1 MRLVHED
8 FHWKRLILDH
18 AGTVSDGPLSARV
31 TVIQPQGYRQEL
43 TVSGGRIQVRDGAV
57 ELAILYPMVDDGRY
71 DASHGTWNGAWE
83 MGAYRFAA
91 EVAAGSR
98 TFTADTLA
106 IDPSGFFPSDHRYVI
121 AVDAAPQIIECAPR
135 QALYTDEP
143 EARFTARIRGHRVNR
158 SHVSVD
164 VTARE
169 GSEPLAGPWRLSLTH
184 GGLEQGFPIDGWPDG
199 EYWIRLRVLV
209 GSSPAGPF
217 CVRKFWKQAPLP
229 APRPAVLD
237 LAGHPEVL
245 VDGWCF
251 DAVRGVHFVPDPF
264 ERPAA
269 PVVDGSAPH
278 EEEGLQFTS
287 LAWNGNAGRWEAEYE
302 NFLVAGDRLD
312 DHETRAGLRML
323 AVSSDGRRWTRPEL
337 GAVAY
342 AGSSANNI
350 VSDEGRPRTA
360 RDRELEHDIEHATF
374 RFHDERRDGP
384 VDLDGVF
391 IASGK
396 GRFPFACKSLRIGES
411 AATLSAAERDQAPGL
426 RQDGLGV
433 LDDAAAPEGG
443 AFHPRPGEFWPF
455 EKRGDEYLV
464 LSREPVLYLGIGMDL
479 MHTTESMRCHVER
492 VGAGRRLFWYFRPG
506 SPAYPPHGAECDNMH
521 MCLRCLGVMWTDDG
535 LTYHRRFAL
544 GPDAFDRTGTQFY
557 AMGLLQRFGTSGDA
571 VGRPVLDK
579 LDGKINQAFVDRTLY
594 LGSALRHHGI
604 EQTQDP
610 ELIWTRDLL
619 HFDRFRDGRR
629 PLVERG
635 PGGSFDCGMLRDRYR
650 YRYVERDGEWLY
662 AYVGVN
668 TRHNGYGIMAGD
680 FRDAADLRERRP
692 SHALA
697 SYFSTWEGHLADGR
711 ATRYLPALARGRAY
725 RVAHAEPDDV
735 EGTLTT
741 GLLRVGQPNL
751 RINAATEREGS
762 IVVRVEDEDGRP
774 LGDPARFE
782 GDSVDAAIVPL
793 DGLQGRAVRVHFE
806 LVRAR
811 LHAFLV

>member
-8 FHWKRLILDH
+8 FHWKRLILPY
-18 AGTVSDGPLSARV
+18 AGPVPEHQLSARV
-31 TVIQPQGYRQEL
+31 TVTQPQGYRQEL
-43 TVSGGRIQVRDGAV
+43 AVNADLIQVRDGAV
-57 ELAILYPMVDDGRY
+57 EIAILYPMVDDGRY
-71 DASHGTWNGAWE
+71 DPSHGTWNGAWE
-83 MGAYRFAA
+83 MGTYRFSV
-91 EVAAGSR
+91 EVTAAGH
-98 TFTADTLA
+98 TVATDTLE
-106 IDPSGFFPSDHRYVI
+106 IDPSEFFPRDHRYVI

-143 EARFTARIRGHRVNR
+143 EARFTARIRSHRVNR
-158 SHVSVD
+158 CHVQVD
-164 VTARE
+164 VTQRE
-169 GSEPLAGPWRLSLTH
+169 GCEPLAGPWRLSLTH
-184 GGLEQGFPIDGWPDG
+184 GGWEQAFPIDGWPDG

-209 GSSPAGPF
+209 AGTPAGPF
-217 CVRKFWKQAPLP
+217 CVRKFWKQAPL
-229 APRPAVLD
+229 AAARPLVLD

-251 DAVRGVHFVPDPF
+251 DEVRGVRFAPDPF

-269 PVVDGSAPH
+269 PVADGSAPH
-278 EEEGLQFTS
+278 EEEGLQFIS
-287 LAWNGNAGRWEAEYE
+287 VQWNEDAGRWEAQYE
-302 NFLVAGDRLD
+302 NFLVAGDRLH

-323 AVSSDGRRWTRPEL
+323 AVSEDGRAWTRPEL
-337 GAVAY
+337 GTVAY
-342 AGSSANNI
+342 AGSTANNI
-350 VSDEGRPRTA
+350 VSDERGPRTA
-360 RDRELEHDIEHATF
+360 RERELAHDIEHATF
-374 RFHDERRDGP
+374 RSYDERRDGA
-384 VDLDGVF
+384 VDIEQVF

-411 AATLSAAERDQAPGL
+411 AATLSAAERDEVPGL

-433 LDDAAAPEGG
+433 LDDATPPRDGS
-443 AFHPRPGEFWPF
+443 FRPRPGEFWPF

-492 VGAGRRLFWYFRPG
+492 VGGRPRLFWYFRPG

-535 LTYHRRFAL
+535 VTYHRRFAL
-544 GPDAFDRTGTQFY
+544 GPDGFDRTGTQFY

-571 VGRPVLDK
+571 GGRPVLDK

-594 LGSALRHHGI
+594 LGSALLHHGI

-619 HFDRFRDGRR
+619 HFHRFTDGRR
-629 PLVERG
+629 PLVGRG
-635 PGGSFDCGMLRDRYR
+635 PGGSFDCGMLRDR

-680 FRDAADLRERRP
+680 FRDAADLRDRRP

-735 EGTLTT
+735 DGTLTT
-741 GLLRVGQPNL
+741 GLIRVGQAAL
-751 RINAATEREGS
+751 RINAATERGGS
-762 IVVRVEDEDGRP
+762 IVVRVEDEQGRP
-774 LGDPARFE
+774 LGDSARFE
-782 GDSVDAAIVPL
+782 GDAVDAAVVPL
-793 DGLQGRAVRVHFE
+793 EGLRGRAVRVHFE
-806 LVRAR
+806 LARAR
-811 LHAFLV
+811 LYAFLL

>member
-18 AGTVSDGPLSARV
+18 AGPLPDRPLAASV

-43 TVSGGRIQVRDGAV
+43 TVSPDRIQLRDGAI
-57 ELAILYPMVDDGRY
+57 ELALLYPMIDDGRY
-71 DASHGTWNGAWE
+71 DPSHGTWNGAWE
-83 MGAYRFAA
+83 MGSYRFAV
-91 EVAAGSR
+91 EVAASGR
-98 TFTADTLA
+98 TVASDTLE
-106 IDPSGFFPSDHRYVI
+106 IDPSEFFPRDHRYVI
-121 AVDAAPQIIECAPR
+121 AVDAVPQIIECAPR

-143 EARFTARIRGHRVNR
+143 EARFTARIRSHRVNR
-158 SHVSVD
+158 CHVSVD

-169 GSEPLAGPWRLSLTH
+169 CSEPLAGPWRLSLTH
-184 GGLEQGFPIDGWPDG
+184 QSQDRAFPIDGWPDG
-199 EYWIRLRVLV
+199 EYWIRLRVLID
-209 GSSPAGPF
+209 GSPAGPW
-217 CVRKFWKQAPLP
+217 CVRKFWKQSPLP
-229 APRPAVLD
+229 ALRPAVLD

-245 VDGWCF
+245 VDDYCF
-251 DAVRGVHFVPDPF
+251 DAVHGVQFVPDPF
-264 ERPAA
+264 ERPKA

-287 LAWNGNAGRWEAEYE
+287 LAWNADAARWEAEYQ
-302 NFLVAGDRLD
+302 NFLVAGDRLS

-323 AVSSDGRRWTRPEL
+323 AVSGDGRTWTRPSL
-337 GAVAY
+337 SAMAY
-342 AGSSANNI
+342 GGSTLNNI
-350 VSDEGRPRTA
+350 LSDDRGPRTQ
-360 RDRELEHDIEHATF
+360 RERELEHDIEHATF
-374 RFHDERRDGP
+374 RFYDEQRDGT
-384 VDLDGVF
+384 VDLDHVF

-396 GRFPFACKSLRIGES
+396 GRFPFACKSLQISDS
-411 AATLSAAERDQAPGL
+411 ATTLAAAERNEVPGM

-433 LDDAAAPEGG
+433 LGEAAAPDDG
-443 AFHPRPGEFWPF
+443 AFRPRPGEFWPF

-492 VGAGRRLFWYFRPG
+492 VGARRRLFWYFRPG

-535 LTYHRRFAL
+535 LTYLRRFAL

-557 AMGLLQRFGTSGDA
+557 AMGMLQRFGTSGDA

-594 LGSALRHHGI
+594 LGSALLHHGI

-619 HFDRFRDGRR
+619 HFHRFRDGRR

-635 PGGSFDCGMLRDRYR
+635 PGGSFDGGMLRDRYR
-650 YRYVERDGEWLY
+650 YVERNGEWLY

-680 FRDAADLRERRP
+680 FRDPADLRERRP

-735 EGTLTT
+735 EGVLTT
-741 GLLRVGQPNL
+741 GLLRVGQPEL
-751 RINAATEREGS
+751 RINAATERGGS
-762 IVVRVEDEDGRP
+762 IVVRVEDEEGRP
-774 LGDPARFE
+774 LGDPVRFE
-782 GDSVDAAIVPL
+782 GDSVDAPVVPL
-793 DGLQGRAVRVHFE
+793 DGLRDRPLRIHFE

-811 LHAFLV
+811 LYAFLL

>member
-1 MRLVHED
+1 M
-8 FHWKRLILDH
+8 
-18 AGTVSDGPLSARV
+18 
-31 TVIQPQGYRQEL
+31 
-43 TVSGGRIQVRDGAV
+43 
-57 ELAILYPMVDDGRY
+57 
-71 DASHGTWNGAWE
+71 
-83 MGAYRFAA
+83 
-91 EVAAGSR
+91 
-98 TFTADTLA
+98 
-106 IDPSGFFPSDHRYVI
+106 I
-121 AVDAAPQIIECAPR
+121 AVDAAPQLIECAPR

-143 EARFTARIRGHRVNR
+143 EARFTARIRSHRVNR
-158 SHVSVD
+158 CHVSVD

-169 GSEPLAGPWRLSLTH
+169 GFEPLAGPWRLSLTH
-184 GGLEQGFPIDGWPDG
+184 GGREQAFRIDGWPDG
-199 EYWIRLRVLV
+199 EYWIRLRVV
-209 GSSPAGPF
+209 VDGSPTGPF

-229 APRPAVLD
+229 GSRPAVLD
-237 LAGHPEVL
+237 LTGHPEVL
-245 VDGWCF
+245 VDDYCF
-251 DAVRGVHFVPDPF
+251 DAVRGVRFVPDPF

-269 PVVDGSAPH
+269 PVVDGSAAH

-287 LAWNGNAGRWEAEYE
+287 VEWIEEAGRWEAHYE

-312 DHETRAGLRML
+312 DHDTRAGLRML
-323 AVSSDGRRWTRPEL
+323 AVSPDGRTWTRPEL

-342 AGSSANNI
+342 AGSTLNNI
-350 VSDEGRPRTA
+350 LSDDRGPRTQ
-360 RDRELEHDIEHATF
+360 RERELEHDIEHATF
-374 RFHDERRDGP
+374 RFYDERRDGP

-396 GRFPFACKSLRIGES
+396 GRFPFACKSLQIGES
-411 AATLSAAERDQAPGL
+411 AATLSAAERNEVPGM

-433 LDDAAAPEGG
+433 LGDAAAPEDG
-443 AFHPRPGEFWPF
+443 AFRPRPGEFWPF

-492 VGAGRRLFWYFRPG
+492 VGARRRLFWYFRPG

-557 AMGLLQRFGTSGDA
+557 AMGMLQRFGTSGDA
-571 VGRPVLDK
+571 GGRPVLDK

-594 LGSALRHHGI
+594 LGSALLHHGI

-619 HFDRFRDGRR
+619 HFHRFRDGRR

-650 YRYVERDGEWLY
+650 YVERNGEWLY
-662 AYVGVN
+662 AYVGIN

-697 SYFSTWEGHLADGR
+697 SYFSTWEGHWPTAGRPATCRRWRAAGRIASPTPSPTMSRAPSPPACSGSASRNCASTPPRNGAAPSWCASRTRTAARWATLPVSR
-711 ATRYLPALARGRAY
+711 ATRSTWRSCRSRACGAGRCASTSSWCARGSTPFSCKY
-725 RVAHAEPDDV
+725 PP
-735 EGTLTT
+735 G
-741 GLLRVGQPNL
+741 GFP
-751 RINAATEREGS
+751 S
-762 IVVRVEDEDGRP
+762 IVPHRGCWCASGHITEW
-774 LGDPARFE
+774 PAVWRMIGE
-782 GDSVDAAIVPL
+782 
-793 DGLQGRAVRVHFE
+793 
-806 LVRAR
+806 RAR
-811 LHAFLV
+811 SPGTARTPR